1 VRILAI
7 APLMLA
13 ASLAAQ
19 QTGIVYGTVRD
30 TAGKP
35 LHQAVVRI
43 LSAPFTGYTNRAG
56 VYRLGAVPSGRV
68 TLEVGLIGYL
78 PIHDTIT
85 VIAGDSVRH
94 DYSLLLGRVWTSVS
108 FVVSPLVVTAA
119 KRPQSL
125 QDVVPSVALMSDSDI
140 AKRAV
145 NTIDEAVD
153 KAPGVQF
160 LSGQVNIRGSSGFVE
175 GLGSR
180 VLLLVDGVPAN
191 QGDRGGINWDLLPV
205 DDIERVEVV
214 KGAGSALYGSAAFG
228 GVVNL
233 ITREVPL
240 GFHARLR
247 LTGGAYANPPHS
259 EWSFRDFTGV
269 HGGVGLTSSYGQD
282 DLRGAATVGGWRSDG
297 YRQQDHRDHWQLAGK
312 GEWQAS
318 PDTRLRV
325 SGSWASDQYQEP
337 LAWCERGRCEDRGQA
352 YQPFLIDTG
361 GLGNHTRSD
370 KGYLAAVLARTPSE
384 RVHWQARAS
393 WLRTHFTDFQPR
405 SRDDFGVADRFG
417 GELRGEFRP
426 DGSGSVVTVGAETGL
441 SNITSNIF
449 GGTHRQG
456 EYAAYG
462 EGERPLGRN
471 GSSAQLTAG
480 ARIDFLTIDGGGLTA
495 VVSPRVGVVL
505 LSGAGIWRASAGR
518 GFRAPS
524 LAERFPDL
532 FVNGFRVVSNPNL
545 EPEEAWTLEVGH
557 ARSIGGTARVDA
569 ALFWTEAS
577 RLIEPSVDTIKTA
590 VDTQVVIQ
598 FKNVVRARLAGL
610 DLAVSANPLTPRLS
624 TTLGYTL
631 LYARELAHGILPER
645 PLAFRPR
652 HLVTI
657 GADYTVGDL
666 GVGAD
671 FRYSSRFER
680 VELSPPSDPRVAV
693 KVLDLRAGWA
703 RGPASLRVLV
713 ANALNYLYNY
723 APRTLEPVRTVS
735 VTFVYIY

>member
-1 VRILAI
+1 MRLGLFLVAAWLGAG
-7 APLMLA
+7 PLPG
-13 ASLAAQ
+13 Q
-19 QTGIVYGTVRD
+19 GNGIIYGTVSD
-30 TAGKP
+30 TSGRAIRGAQV
-35 LHQAVVRI
+35 LVTGQGLRTMTDRRGTYRI
-43 LSAPFTGYTNRAG
+43 PG
-56 VYRLGAVPSGRV
+56 VPSGRIE
-68 TLEVGLIGYL
+68 LRAAMIGYAAASDSL
-78 PIHDTIT
+78 L
-85 VIAGDSVRH
+85 VIAADSVRR
-94 DYSLLLGRVWTSVS
+94 DFRLWRAAILVAPPL
-108 FVVSPLVVTAA
+108 VVPEVVVTAA

-125 QDVVPSVALMSDSDI
+125 GDVVPSVALMSDSDI

-240 GFHARLR
+240 AFHARLR
-247 LTGGAYANPPHS
+247 LTGGAYANPPHP
-259 EWSFRDFTGV
+259 EWRFRDFTGV
-269 HGGVGLTSSYGQD
+269 HGGAGLTSSYGRD
-282 DLRGAATVGGWRSDG
+282 ELRGTVTVGGWHSDG
-297 YRQQDHRDHWQLAGK
+297 YRQQDHRDHWQLGGN

-370 KGYLAAVLARTPSE
+370 KGYLAAVLTRAPSE
-384 RVHWQARAS
+384 RMHWQARAS

-426 DGSGSVVTVGAETGL
+426 DGGSSVVTVGGETGL
-441 SNITSNIF
+441 STITSNIF
-449 GGTHRQG
+449 GSHRQG

-462 EGERPLGRN
+462 EGERPLR
-471 GSSAQLTAG
+471 SARLTGG
-480 ARIDFLTIDGGGLTA
+480 ARIDFLTVDGGGLSA
-495 VVSPRVGVVL
+495 VVSPRGGVVL
-505 LSGAGIWRASAGR
+505 SAAGGTWRASAGR

-524 LAERFPDL
+524 LAERFVSTV
-532 FVNGFRVVSNPNL
+532 VNGFRVIPNPTL
-545 EPEEAWTLEVGH
+545 VPEKAWTGEVGL
-557 ARSIGGTARVDA
+557 ARPFGTTARVDA

-577 RLIEPSVDTIKTA
+577 QLIEPSVVTITA
-590 VDTQVVIQ
+590 GVDTQMVIQ
-598 FKNVVRARLAGL
+598 FQNLVRGRLAGL

-624 TTLGYTL
+624 STLAYTF
-631 LYARELAHGILPER
+631 LYARELAHDSFPQR

-657 GADYTVGDL
+657 GADYAVGDL

-671 FRYSSRFER
+671 FRFSSRFER